1 MNNKIMILQSMSAE
15 YALLYKKGL
24 KLKSEKARRKTFDRV
39 EDLRVQFGLK
49 LADEVNYGAE
59 IVLKSN
65 FTATQRYPFS
75 CGMIHKG
82 AKVKILDCTAQG
94 VNVAVPTAAY
104 PEGEVFHVDF
114 LDGAMGQLNLAN
126 IGEFLK

>member
-1 MNNKIMILQSMSAE
+1 MILQSMSTE

-24 KLKSEKARRKTFDRV
+24 TLKSEKARQKAFDRV
-39 EDLRVQFGLK
+39 EDLRLQFGLE
-49 LADEVNYGAE
+49 LANEVNYGAE

-65 FTATQRYPFS
+65 FAATQKYPFS

-94 VNVAVPTAAY
+94 VNVAVPTAEY

-114 LDGAMGQLNLAN
+114 FDGAMGQLNLAN
-126 IGEFLK
+126 IREFLK